1 MVMVDCLLDHDEQ
14 KTSTSFLVNR
24 ENIFV
29 EKGVFSESGLIENM
43 AQTAALRTGWSG
55 MMQAGEIAA
64 FTPKVGV
71 IGAVKNFI
79 LHQKPHAGS
88 TLITEVEVITELG
101 NATLVKAR
109 VSSEN
114 HALAECELTIFLQD

>member
-1 MVMVDCLLDHDEQ
+1 MVMVDCLLDHDKQ
-14 KTSTSFLVNR
+14 KTSTSFQVNE

-55 MMQAGEIAA
+55 MLQAGEKAA

-71 IGAVKNFI
+71 IGAVKNFV
-79 LHQKPHAGS
+79 LHQKPPAGS
-88 TLITEVEVITELG
+88 MLNTEVEVITELG
-101 NATLVKAR
+101 NATLVKAK
-109 VSSEN
+109 VF
-114 HALAECELTIFLQD
+114 AGKDTLAECELTIFLQD